1 MRDLTMREYPKR
13 IRKALHELKMEAH
26 EREIAEHLDGLW
38 EKFQEWKE
46 GKICAGELS
55 VLIHEYDRGPS
66 RRMFSH
72 YNDLDPDLCV
82 ASAIAKGRIKPE
94 EVAKEVLEAIQPRID
109 AFAKLQEN

>member
-1 MRDLTMREYPKR
+1 MREYPKR

-38 EKFQEWKE
+38 EKLQEWKE
-46 GKICAGELS
+46 GKICAGELC

-66 RRMFSH
+66 RKMFSL

-82 ASAIAKGRIKPE
+82 ASAISEGRIKPE
-94 EVAKEVLEAIQPRID
+94 EVAEEVLEAIQPRID
-109 AFAKLQEN
+109 AFAKLQEK